1 MKNINRKTLV
11 ADFIEVAFCL
21 LMALTLLMMYSGC
34 SEDANSLINADQGGT
49 EEETCIYALKGRIGD
64 VAPKMLR
71 AKGADSISGRAPI
84 ALDGSVVVIS
94 ELDPVTLAKT
104 GRSFTE
110 QLKSKDGHF
119 SFEDISLQSPYV
131 LVENQRSFDSLTCP
145 TCHKRVD
152 WDSVY
157 ATEGNVVYMDVARA
171 IVDLRKIK
179 EISVNSL
186 TNRKVPLWLK
196 YVAEGMDAAAAS
208 DKAELEI
215 LESFGVYESLG
226 AFEEAPDE
234 NSDLPYLEEIVGDLN
249 AYITLKDNLDLQMF
263 YSELLFISPQL
274 IAEKGGAVER
284 LYMNAKKMN
293 DYRVGY
299 YASEKGYGRCTE
311 AREDEVRY
319 IEDFDNDSVSIV
331 CRSGKWTLGFKKID
345 YTKGSMTDPRDGN
358 VYNTVTYDL
367 DGISQTWMAENLKF
381 ADTSLT
387 ADSALKVNL
396 PGHSLCKVYDPEC
409 KLNGRYYSW
418 IGAMGIGENDFRIY
432 SVEPNGDT
440 LFLEQQCYDA
450 RIKECPDEDYD
461 CKNEHQRI
469 QEHCDSLYIWSYEIP
484 GDGDAQMKCV
494 EEKYQACAKDDHEC
508 LGKVKPTCD
517 SLYGV
522 KRTSE
527 PNWSY
532 GYVEYMSDK
541 NKDDY
546 QGVCP
551 DGWRIPTV
559 NDWKKLLQIMGKAY
573 GVEPLESGIVLYDD
587 YATGF
592 GIEKV
597 VRDIYIDEENWWIF
611 VDSDWSNEFV
621 VADAPVY
628 RVSFF
633 RANHGLPLNMLQ
645 FYQVD
650 ESTFFSP
657 VDNYYSAFVRCVKN

>member
-1 MKNINRKTLV
+1 MKKLNRNTMV
-11 ADFIEVAFCL
+11 ADFIGAAFCL
-21 LMALTLLMMYSGC
+21 FMAFALLMIYSGC
-34 SEDANSLINADQGGT
+34 SEDSNSPINIAQGGT
-49 EEETCIYALKGRIGD
+49 EEETAYVLSGRIGD
-64 VAPKMLR
+64 VSPKMLR

-84 ALDGSVVVIS
+84 ALDGSVVVIY
-94 ELDPVTLAKT
+94 ELDSVTLAKT
-104 GRSFTE
+104 GRSFTDS
-110 QLKSKDGHF
+110 LKNNDGRF

-131 LVENQRSFDSLTCP
+131 LIENQRSFDSLSCP
-145 TCHKRVD
+145 TCHQRVD

-157 ATEGNVVYMDVARA
+157 AAEGNVVYMDVARA

-215 LESFGVYESLG
+215 LESLGVYESLG
-226 AFEEAPDE
+226 TFEETPDE
-234 NSDLPYLEEIVGDLN
+234 NSDLPYLEELVGDFD
-249 AYITLKDNLDLQMF
+249 AYITLKGNLDLQIF
-263 YSELLFISPQL
+263 YSKLLFISPQL
-274 IAEKGGAVER
+274 ITEKGGTVER

-293 DYRVGY
+293 DFRVGY
-299 YASEKGYGRCTE
+299 YANEKGYGRCTE
-311 AREDEVRY
+311 AREGEMRY
-319 IEDFDNDSVSIV
+319 IEDYNKDPVSIV

-345 YTKGSMTDPRDGN
+345 YTKGSMTDSRDGK
-358 VYNTVTYDL
+358 VYKTVTYDV

-387 ADSALKVNL
+387 TDSALKVNL

-418 IGAMGIGENDFRIY
+418 IGAMGIGENDFRVY

-450 RIKECPDEDYD
+450 EIKECPDEDYD
-461 CKNEHQRI
+461 CENEQSRI
-469 QEHCDSLYIWSYEIP
+469 KEHCDTLYVWSYEIS
-484 GDGDAQMKCV
+484 GDGEAEMKCV

-517 SLYGV
+517 SLYGD
-522 KRTSE
+522 KWL
-527 PNWSY
+527 PQPDWSY
-532 GYVEYMSDK
+532 GYVENMSDK

-597 VRDIYIDEENWWIF
+597 VRDIYIDEENGWISIG
-611 VDSDWSNEFV
+611 SDWSNEFV

-633 RANHGLPLNMLQ
+633 RANDGLPLNMLQ
-645 FYQVD
+645 FYYFD
-650 ESTFFSP
+650 DSTFFTP
-657 VDNYYSAFVRCVKN
+657 VSNYYSAFVRCIKN